1 MAFQV
6 AALRVNEKRLSFS
19 LMEII
24 EDVIDAFEFI
34 AEFIAYS
41 RIEDENISSKGLG

>member
-24 EDVIDAFEFI
+24 EDVIDAFE